1 MDQQTDTSAAP
12 ADDAPFDATRVIARN
27 GVLGALIAFAITF
40 AVCLIDGQG
49 PVVAAGVSA
58 MPALFAGPLVAGL
71 MTVIEYHHYEESHPA
86 H

>member
-1 MDQQTDTSAAP
+1 MDQQTAASSAT
-12 ADDAPFDATRVIARN
+12 DDAPFDATRVIARN
-27 GVLGALIAFAITF
+27 GVLGAIVAFAITF
-40 AVCLIDGQG
+40 VVCLLAGQG
-49 PVVAAGVSA
+49 PVVAAGVSS